1 MTRMML
7 ELLFH
12 TPLWIGLLGAYLL
25 LSCVGTILAYQ
36 RKNSIDQWSRIR
48 AGLKMRYDY
57 MEELRMKG
65 ELDDHYEI
73 VDEKI
78 QSEIEQAMQSDAATA
93 GRVADELQSSV
104 RDAA

>member
-1 MTRMML
+1 ML

-36 RKNSIDQWSRIR
+36 RKNSVDQWSRIR

-57 MEELRMKG
+57 MEELRRKG
-65 ELDDHYEI
+65 ELDGSIEVLDATQTEI
-73 VDEKI
+73 VK
-78 QSEIEQAMQSDAATA
+78 AMQSDAATA

-104 RDAA
+104 RNAA

>member
-1 MTRMML
+1 ML

-36 RKNSIDQWSRIR
+36 RKNSVDQWSRIR

-57 MEELRMKG
+57 MEDLRLKG
-65 ELDDHYEI
+65 ELDGSIE
-73 VDEKI
+73 VLDES
-78 QSEIEQAMQSDAATA
+78 QTEIEQAMQSDAATA